1 MIFVKT
7 YNKYMQKIQYISDIH
22 LELLNKFQMQKV
34 INNIIEK
41 VENIE
46 NTILILAGDIGNPF
60 SPNYLELLIKVNNCY
75 KRIYLITGNHEYYNN
90 GHNVEETNN
99 KVKYLL
105 QEHNLN
111 KVIFLNNSFDIY
123 ENYLFIGSTLW
134 SEINDFTNQINDL
147 NCIPN
152 MTFSYYNKLHK
163 EGRSY
168 IESVLDSDLAKD
180 NIKIIVI
187 THHLPLYQLIHPK
200 FLGESVKKYN
210 QWFASK
216 LDDLMLKY
224 SYKDIGSNGNKEE
237 KNKISAWF
245 YGHSHIPNDDELY
258 GIKFYCNSIGYK
270 DENCGKKNYQRFI
283 EL

>member
-1 MIFVKT
+1 
-7 YNKYMQKIQYISDIH
+7 MQKIQYISDIH
-22 LELLNKFQMQKV
+22 LELLNKFQIQKV

-41 VENIE
+41 VEDIE

-60 SPNYLELLIKVNNCY
+60 SPNYLELLTKVNTNY

-90 GHNVEETNN
+90 GHNVEETNQ
-99 KVKYLL
+99 KIKDLL
-105 QEHNLN
+105 QEYNLN

-152 MTFSYYNKLHK
+152 MTFSYYNQLHK

-168 IESVLDSDLAKD
+168 IESILDSDLTKY
-180 NIKIIVI
+180 NNNLKIIVI

-200 FLGESVKKYN
+200 FLGEAIKKYN

-216 LDDLMLKY
+216 LDDFIIKY
-224 SYKDIGSNGNKEE
+224 SYYDDNELDNNTKKE
-237 KNKISAWF
+237 KNKITAWF

-258 GIKFYCNSIGYK
+258 GIQFYCNSIGYK
-270 DENCGKKNYQRFI
+270 NENCGKKKYQRFI